1 MFTMLGILDELDHFE
16 SLNIGSLWLTPIY
29 PSPMKDNGY
38 DVKDYVDIDEQFG
51 GLEAFKVSYL
61 DQC

>member
-1 MFTMLGILDELDHFE
+1 MITLGILNKLDYFE

-38 DVKDYVDIDEQFG
+38 DVKDYVNIDKQFG
-51 GLEAFKVSYL
+51 TLDDFKVQL
-61 DQC
+61 EIKLK